1 MFKRIALQTYKMNN
15 DYIHLLIER
24 YWNCET
30 TVREERELRDFFSH
44 ADLPEEF
51 KKYVSLF
58 TYIDEEQMVA
68 LSEGFDKQLKNSMK
82 AAGSRNY
89 VTIRIFAPLLRI
101 AASLLL
107 IGGLAIS
114 FFLITREQNKP
125 FYSETTD
132 NTYNATEQA
141 TYALEKLSSA
151 LQMSEQASM
160 ETIRSIDNFNIDWT
174 TLDSLSNITAEDSL
188 NAHSFTVIKEENI

>member
-1 MFKRIALQTYKMNN
+1 MNN

-58 TYIDEEQMVA
+58 TYIDEEQMIA

-82 AAGSRNY
+82 AEAV
-89 VTIRIFAPLLRI
+89 VTTSPFAS
-101 AASLLL
+101 SLL
-107 IGGLAIS
+107 
-114 FFLITREQNKP
+114 F
-125 FYSETTD
+125 
-132 NTYNATEQA
+132 
-141 TYALEKLSSA
+141 SA
-151 LQMSEQASM
+151 LQP
-160 ETIRSIDNFNIDWT
+160 RCC
-174 TLDSLSNITAEDSL
+174 
-188 NAHSFTVIKEENI
+188 